1 MAPQVGGG
9 DRRQYKNLT
18 VTHSDSF
25 HDRFI
30 LVDGTELHNL
40 GSSINC
46 LGRRVTSY
54 STRDKKEIK
63 KLLVLLP
70 KCKWRRRSDL
80 LCHCAANF
88 LLEDLVFYDSSERIK
103 GDALFL

>member
-1 MAPQVGGG
+1 MRCQIGISSWGG
-9 DRRQYKNLT
+9 DRWQYKNLT
-18 VTHSDSF
+18 VIHSDSF

-30 LVDGTELHNL
+30 LVDGAELHNL

-70 KCKWRRRSDL
+70 K
-80 LCHCAANF
+80 
-88 LLEDLVFYDSSERIK
+88 
-103 GDALFL
+103 

>member
-1 MAPQVGGG
+1 MRCQIGTSSWGG

-18 VTHSDSF
+18 VTHSDGF

-30 LVDGTELHNL
+30 LVDGAELHNL
-40 GSSINC
+40 GASINC
-46 LGRRVTSY
+46 IGRRVTSY

-70 KCKWRRRSDL
+70 K
-80 LCHCAANF
+80 
-88 LLEDLVFYDSSERIK
+88 
-103 GDALFL
+103 